1 MGQRRMLDNRLGEID
16 QMIDDGQGSNDIIS
30 ERRNLVH
37 QMIEK
42 RSQKNVTGVVVDEDG
57 VTDPKLVKEAF
68 REYYANKF
76 KPFSGIRPSN
86 RSQRYKSLSS
96 TQVDM
101 LEKPFSNQEIHD
113 AVWACGCDKAPGPDK
128 FSFRFLR
135 KFWDE
140 FQTEVVEFVH
150 EFSDSGVITPGC
162 NASFITLIPKCENP
176 TLIKDF
182 RPISLIGFQYK
193 IIAKLLTDRLVKVVD
208 SIVSPEQ
215 SAFIKGRQIT
225 DGALMAYD
233 SLSWDYLDCMLK
245 YMGFGD
251 MWRKWIR
258 GCLVSV
264 RASVLFNGSPTKE
277 FQLHKGLRQGDP
289 LSSFLF
295 ILAMEGLHILTE
307 DADRDNVEC
316 LIRILNIFY
325 FASGLQLNL
334 QKSKLYGIGVAQ
346 NDVQDLARCTGCGAD
361 SVPFLYLG
369 LPVGERMYQ
378 VNSWTPLMAK
388 FKKRLANWK
397 SKLMSIGG
405 RLTLV
410 KSVLGSLG
418 IYYCSL
424 FPIPAQ
430 VNKQLESMRSRFF
443 WGIDD
448 NEKKIQWAKWD
459 TILNS
464 KEKGGLDVGSL
475 WASNQALLFKWR
487 WRFLNGNDMMWVKLI
502 KSCHGRE
509 GGFLDGGSTPKSGVW
524 AGIVK
529 ACMKLHTRSLVPNS
543 AIKRK
548 IGNGTNTSF
557 WKEIWCGDGT
567 LEATFP
573 RLAALASN
581 RNALVSDYWSTHGWN
596 ISWRRDIRGGVE
608 QTQYD
613 HLMSCLQIIHINS
626 DQDGWRWE
634 FDNEETFTVRSIRKS
649 LDVKRLPAVELWF
662 RIGVWLELDIAEFV
676 NVEDMFW
683 WTDGQG

>member
-16 QMIDDGQGSNDIIS
+16 QMIDDGQGSNDIMS

-42 RSQKNVTGVVVDEDG
+42 RSQKNVTGVVVDKDW
-57 VTDPKLVKEAF
+57 VTDPKLDKEAF

-86 RSQRYKSLSS
+86 RSQRYKSLSN

-113 AVWACGCDKAPGPDK
+113 AVWACGCDKAPGPDM

-140 FQTEVVEFVH
+140 FQTE
-150 EFSDSGVITPGC
+150 
-162 NASFITLIPKCENP
+162 
-176 TLIKDF
+176 
-182 RPISLIGFQYK
+182 

-215 SAFIKGRQIT
+215 SSFIKGRKIM

-233 SLSWDYLDCMLK
+233 SLSWDYLDCMLE

-264 RASVLFNGSPTKE
+264 RASVMIYT
-277 FQLHKGLRQGDP
+277 
-289 LSSFLF
+289 
-295 ILAMEGLHILTE
+295 
-307 DADRDNVEC
+307 DRDNVEC

-325 FASGLQLNL
+325 FASRLQLNL
-334 QKSKLYGIGVAQ
+334 QKSKLYGICVAQ

-361 SVPFLYLG
+361 SVLFLYLG

-378 VNSWTPLMAK
+378 
-388 FKKRLANWK
+388 
-397 SKLMSIGG
+397 
-405 RLTLV
+405 
-410 KSVLGSLG
+410 
-418 IYYCSL
+418 
-424 FPIPAQ
+424 
-430 VNKQLESMRSRFF
+430 
-443 WGIDD
+443 
-448 NEKKIQWAKWD
+448 
-459 TILNS
+459 
-464 KEKGGLDVGSL
+464 
-475 WASNQALLFKWR
+475 
-487 WRFLNGNDMMWVKLI
+487 
-502 KSCHGRE
+502 
-509 GGFLDGGSTPKSGVW
+509 
-524 AGIVK
+524 
-529 ACMKLHTRSLVPNS
+529 LHTRGLVPNS
-543 AIKRK
+543 AIRRK

-573 RLAALASN
+573 RLVALVYN

-613 HLMSCLQIIHINS
+613 HLMACLQIIHINS

-676 NVEDMFW
+676 NVEDMFQW
-683 WTDGQG
+683 IDGQGGRKEDRCYIKKDASSHYHTIFKNELKKTRSTQSAT